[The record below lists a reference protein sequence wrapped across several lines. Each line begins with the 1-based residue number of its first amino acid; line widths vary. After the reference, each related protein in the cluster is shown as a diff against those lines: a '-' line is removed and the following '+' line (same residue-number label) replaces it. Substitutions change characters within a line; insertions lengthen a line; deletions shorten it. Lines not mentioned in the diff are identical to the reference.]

1 MADKVTFVHDG
12 DAIDYTPAT
21 DVAAGDV
28 VVQGDLIGAAKM
40 PIAAGTLG
48 ALAVEGVF
56 DFPKG
61 DGQMFAGD
69 AAYWDEAA
77 QRVVENPDSEAN
89 PLLGWVVRDAES
101 DEHTVRVKLDRSPRS
116 YDGGSSS

>member
-1 MADKVTFVHDG
+1 MATATFVQNG
-12 DAIDYTPAT
+12 NAIDYTPAS

-28 VVQGDLIGAAKM
+28 VVQGDLIGVAKV
-40 PIAAGTLG
+40 PIPAGTLG

-61 DGQMFAGD
+61 VGQIFAGD

-77 QRVVENPDSEAN
+77 QRVVENPDNEAN
-89 PLLGWVVRDAES
+89 PLLGWVVRDAEA
-101 DEHTVRVKLDRSPRS
+101 DDFTVRVKLDRSPRS